1 VFSQNEYIR
10 DRRKRESYYD
20 IYEASSAKLSE
31 ETEYICID
39 CGKKIIHYY
48 DMDEFLGRIYRFR
61 NRFRCKRCFF
71 FLNLDMRRVG
81 MDVEN
86 RHRSFLNNEEKRR
99 IDYFGEGS

>member
-1 VFSQNEYIR
+1 MIYMRPPVP
-10 DRRKRESYYD
+10 DLVRKPSISVLTVGRKSF
-20 IYEASSAKLSE
+20 ITTTWMS
-31 ETEYICID
+31 
-39 CGKKIIHYY
+39 
-48 DMDEFLGRIYRFR
+48 FGRIYRFR